1 MFEGFPVEVSVAYE
15 GERVRAPDMHAEF
28 GGSKVERK
36 FELVLIKPA
45 EEIKDGKIEIIG
57 PDISE
62 LKEGGSYPLGI
73 FIEVAGKEL
82 EKDLEPVIERRIH
95 MYTNYIEGFWHM
107 ASRETIW
114 VRLSKKSFKKG
125 LISFKWIGQTL
136 IELFKA
142 ELPVIE
148 KMQVA
153 FITDSAKIDEM
164 YPEALEI
171 YKARDERARAL
182 KDEEVDEFYGCTLC
196 QSFAPPHVCVI
207 TPNRVSLCGSIS
219 WFDAR
224 AAVRID
230 PEGPNFVIPKGE
242 CIDPVKGEYSGVN
255 EMVGEKSLGENKRF
269 YLYSMFELPPTSCG
283 CFEAVA
289 FYIPEVDGMGIVPR
303 GFKGQTVNG
312 LPFSTMAGQTGGGIQ
327 TEGFLGLGI
336 EYLRSPKFF
345 QADGGWTRIVWMSSE
360 LKERV
365 KDAIPPDL
373 FDKIA
378 TEAVSTIDE
387 LKKFLTEKRH
397 PVLERKK
404 A

>member
-15 GERVRAPDMHAEF
+15 GERIRAPDMQIEL
-28 GGSKVERK
+28 GGSNVDRK
-36 FELVLIKPA
+36 FELVQLKPLG
-45 EEIKDGKIEIIG
+45 EVEDGKIEIIG
-57 PDISE
+57 PDISA

-73 FIEVAGKEL
+73 YIEVAGKEL

-114 VRLSKKSFKKG
+114 MRLSKKSFKKG
-125 LISFKWIGQTL
+125 LNSFKWIGL
-136 IELFKA
+136 ALLKLFKA
-142 ELPVIE
+142 ELPIIE
-148 KMQVA
+148 KMKVT
-153 FITDSAKIDEM
+153 FITDPAKIDEM
-164 YPEALEI
+164 YPKAIEI
-171 YKARDERARAL
+171 YEARDARARAL
-182 KDEEVDEFYGCTLC
+182 RDEDVDEFYGCILC

-207 TPNRVSLCGSIS
+207 TPNRVSLCGSIN

-224 AAVRID
+224 AAVKID
-230 PEGPNFVIPKGE
+230 PEGPNFVVPKGE
-242 CIDPVKGEYSGVN
+242 CLDPIKGEYSGVN
-255 EMVGEKSLGENKRF
+255 QIVEERSLGENKRY

-289 FYIPEVDGMGIVPR
+289 FYIPDVDGIGIVPR
-303 GFKGQTVNG
+303 GFKGSTVNG
-312 LPFSTMAGQTGGGIQ
+312 LPFSTMAGHTGGGIQ

-336 EYLRSPKFF
+336 EYMRSPKLF
-345 QADGGWTRIVWMSSE
+345 QADGGWERIVWMPSE

-378 TEAVSTIDE
+378 TEAVSTIEDLRNFLIE
-387 LKKFLTEKRH
+387 KKH
-397 PVLERKK
+397 PVARRFKP
-404 A
+404 

>member
-1 MFEGFPVEVSVAYE
+1 MFVGFPVEVSVAYE
-15 GERVRAPDMHAEF
+15 GERIRAPDMQIEL
-28 GGSKVERK
+28 GGSNVDRK
-36 FELVLIKPA
+36 FELVQIKPLD
-45 EEIKDGKIEIIG
+45 EVEDGKIEIIG
-57 PDISE
+57 PDISA

-114 VRLSKKSFKKG
+114 MRLSKKSFKKG
-125 LISFKWIGQTL
+125 LNSFKWIGL
-136 IELFKA
+136 ALLRLFKA
-142 ELPVIE
+142 ELPIIE
-148 KMQVA
+148 KMRVT
-153 FITDSAKIDEM
+153 FITDPAKIDEM
-164 YPEALEI
+164 YPKAIEI
-171 YKARDERARAL
+171 YEARDARARAL
-182 KDEEVDEFYGCTLC
+182 RDEDVDEFYGCILC

-207 TPNRVSLCGSIS
+207 TPNRVSLCGSIN

-224 AAVRID
+224 AAVKID
-230 PEGPNFVIPKGE
+230 PEGPNFVVPKGE
-242 CIDPVKGEYSGVN
+242 CLDPIKGEYSGVN
-255 EMVGEKSLGENKRF
+255 QIVEERSLGENKRY

-289 FYIPEVDGMGIVPR
+289 FYIPDVDGIGIVPR
-303 GFKGQTVNG
+303 GFKGSTVNG
-312 LPFSTMAGQTGGGIQ
+312 LPFSTMAGHTGGGIQ

-336 EYLRSPKFF
+336 EYMRSPKFF
-345 QADGGWTRIVWMSSE
+345 QADGGWERIVWMPSE

-378 TEAVSTIDE
+378 TEAVSTIEDLRNFLIE
-387 LKKFLTEKRH
+387 KKH
-397 PVLERKK
+397 PIALRFKT
-404 A
+404 